1 MGANA
6 PKYLKVHDGRKFTL
20 VLVRVAK
27 SRNSSKIERIMFKSS
42 LRGASLPLLAV
53 GVGLMALAGCG
64 GGGNNLPTPGSGDG
78 TLGNNGNSGGNG
90 NNGGGNGGSQVDAS
104 TIVFV
109 STRDGNPEIYSIK
122 SDGTGARRLTNN
134 AATDEQPSRSI
145 DGRTIV
151 FSSRRD
157 GNSEIYK
164 MNADGSGVVRLTLD
178 APADDA
184 PIDTNPVFSPDGSK
198 IVWQSTRAIT
208 FGGAVPRRL
217 FIMDAS
223 GANQRPV
230 VLPEENRSSFDGSWN
245 PDNSR
250 LIGLVNSTTV
260 AGANDLAV
268 ISPGNG
274 TATPATASVLR
285 ATTSLSHPRY
295 SPAGA
300 RIVASNAPVGGAGRL
315 QLLNA
320 DGTPIGD
327 GPSGGVGQNAPSF
340 NPAGTRIAWDA
351 APAAGQGRQLY
362 VGNVVAGATQPA
374 GTAITTSAQGE
385 NYDASWTQ

>member
-1 MGANA
+1 
-6 PKYLKVHDGRKFTL
+6 
-20 VLVRVAK
+20 
-27 SRNSSKIERIMFKSS
+27 MFKSS
-42 LRGASLPLLAV
+42 LRGALPLLSV
-53 GVGLMALAGCG
+53 GVGLMALGGCG
-64 GGGNNLPTPGSGDG
+64 GGGSSNLPTPGSGE
-78 TLGNNGNSGGNG
+78 GGLG
-90 NNGGGNGGSQVDAS
+90 NNGGGNNGGGNGSQVDAS

-109 STRDGNPEIYSIK
+109 STRDGNPEIYSINANG
-122 SDGTGARRLTNN
+122 SNARRLTNN
-134 AATDEQPSRSI
+134 AATDEQPSRST
-145 DGRTIV
+145 DGSTIV

-164 MNADGSGVVRLTLD
+164 MNSDGSGLLRLTED

-184 PIDTNPVFSPDGSK
+184 PIDTNPVFSHDGSK

-250 LIGLVNSTTV
+250 LIGLVNSTT
-260 AGANDLAV
+260 ASGANDLSV

-274 TATPATASVLR
+274 TANPATANVLR
-285 ATTSLSHPRY
+285 AATSLSHPRY

-300 RIVASNAPVGGAGRL
+300 RIVASDASVAGQGRL
-315 QLLNA
+315 QLLSA
-320 DGTPIGD
+320 DGTPIGA
-327 GPSGGVGQNAPSF
+327 GPSGGIGQNAPSF
-340 NPAGTRIAWDA
+340 NPAGTRIVWDA
-351 APAAGQGRQLY
+351 NPAAGQGRQLY
-362 VGNVVAGATQPA
+362 VANVVAGATQPA
-374 GTAITTSAQGE
+374 GTAITSQGE

>member
-1 MGANA
+1 
-6 PKYLKVHDGRKFTL
+6 
-20 VLVRVAK
+20 
-27 SRNSSKIERIMFKSS
+27 MFKSS

-53 GVGLMALAGCG
+53 GAGLTLALAGCG
-64 GGGNNLPTPGSGDG
+64 GGGGTNLPTPGSGEG
-78 TLGNNGNSGGNG
+78 TLG
-90 NNGGGNGGSQVDAS
+90 GGGTNTGTQVDAN

-122 SDGTGARRLTNN
+122 SDGTGAKRLTNN
-134 AATDEQPSRSI
+134 AATDEQPSRSL

-164 MNADGSGVVRLTLD
+164 MNADGSGVVRLTND

-208 FGGAVPRRL
+208 FGGEVPRRL

-260 AGANDLAV
+260 SGANDLAV

-274 TATPATASVLR
+274 AATPATANVLR
-285 ATTSLSHPRY
+285 ASTSLTHPRY

-300 RIVASNAPVGGAGRL
+300 RIVASDAPVAGGGRL
-315 QLLNA
+315 QLFNA
-320 DGTPIGD
+320 DGTPIGA

-340 NPAGTRIAWDA
+340 NPAGTRIVWDA
-351 APAAGQGRQLY
+351 SPAAGQSRQLY
-362 VGNVVAGATQPA
+362 VANVVAGATQPA